1 MKRLAFICLATLA
14 ACADPVTPPTRV
26 AYDLE
31 SFTGV
36 ALPAVIFTDYDITVT
51 VISDVITLSSDS
63 SFMEVARFRAAS
75 PVDTLIT
82 TDTASGTYS
91 ISGSTLYLLMASAQN
106 ARLTIDGT
114 ALRQPYNGGELVYRR
129 R

>member
-36 ALPAVIFTDYDITVT
+36 ALPAVIFTDYDITVA

-75 PVDTLIT
+75 PVDTLINSLAAGLT
-82 TDTASGTYS
+82 WGIYTPITIRVTCAS
-91 ISGSTLYLLMASAQN
+91 
-106 ARLTIDGT
+106 
-114 ALRQPYNGGELVYRR
+114 
-129 R
+129 